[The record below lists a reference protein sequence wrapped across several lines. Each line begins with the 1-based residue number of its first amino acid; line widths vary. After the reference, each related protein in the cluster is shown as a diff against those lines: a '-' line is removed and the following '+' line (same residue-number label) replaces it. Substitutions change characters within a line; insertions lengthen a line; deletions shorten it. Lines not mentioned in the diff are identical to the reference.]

1 MTAASPGVV
10 PHFMKD
16 QYYGSEEKYYT
27 PWRTP

>member
-10 PHFMKD
+10 AHFIEAD
-16 QYYGSEEKYYT
+16 TTGARRSIYT